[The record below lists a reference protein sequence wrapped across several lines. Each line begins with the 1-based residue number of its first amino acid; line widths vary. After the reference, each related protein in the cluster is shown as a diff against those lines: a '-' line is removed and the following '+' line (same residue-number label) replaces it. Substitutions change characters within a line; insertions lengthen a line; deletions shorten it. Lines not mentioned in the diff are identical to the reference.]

1 MPGMAQLASTTLL
14 DPPARF
20 QPGTTRVLV
29 VDAAGTY
36 PGTYVRS
43 WHRVRLDAPGPDG
56 RRILDVSSAVIR
68 DLDEPP
74 VVA

>member
-1 MPGMAQLASTTLL
+1 M
-14 DPPARF
+14 
-20 QPGTTRVLV
+20 
-29 VDAAGTY
+29 DAAGTH

-43 WHRVRLDAPGPDG
+43 WHRVGLGAPGPDG
-56 RRILDVSSAVIR
+56 RRILDVSAAVIR